1 MSSIGRGSGGADQ
14 QHDDDIA
21 LGLTVVGI
29 TIAFLFGMVICRCG
43 CNIFI
48 DVIILRDTDSLLR
61 SLSEFRRRV
70 IPCWHPRTQP
80 QEVIASGEESSTR
93 EIEIISMDR
102 VLSGLTPLQKQ
113 ELLSSILTSRI
124 VTMEDA
130 IAWEEGK
137 NPQLGIPDGSSQP
150 TEDDSVDVPSNASTT
165 TGVICPICIDDI
177 EVGDD
182 AVFLSV
188 CNHVFHNHCISQCLS
203 TNTRNCPYCR
213 AEIITQEMM
222 EQAYIARNLHHNSG
236 YNHTGTGTSRTL
248 ADF

>member
-1 MSSIGRGSGGADQ
+1 MASNGRVNGGADQ

-21 LGLTVVGI
+21 LGLTMVAI
-29 TIAFLFGMVICRCG
+29 TMAFLFGMVICRFG

-80 QEVIASGEESSTR
+80 QELITSGEESSSTR
-93 EIEIISMDR
+93 EPDLITMDR

-113 ELLSSILTSRI
+113 EFLSSILTSRI

-130 IAWEEGK
+130 IAWKEGK
-137 NPQLGIPDGSSQP
+137 NPQLDIPDGSSQP
-150 TEDDSVDVPSNASTT
+150 AEDDSADVSSNTSST

-188 CNHVFHNHCISQCLS
+188 CNHVFHKHCISQCLS
-203 TNTRNCPYCR
+203 THTRNCPYCR
-213 AEIITQEMM
+213 AEIISQEMM
-222 EQAYIARNLHHNSG
+222 EQAYIARNLHH
-236 YNHTGTGTSRTL
+236 TTL
-248 ADF
+248 ANIPVRVELSC